1 MLLLDGK
8 VRQLSE
14 RIDALRPPPP
24 GPRRQRALAAA
35 GGGGGGGKSGRAASL
50 SAGR

>member
-8 VRQLSE
+8 VRQLAE
-14 RIDALRPPPP
+14 RIDALRPPPPP

-35 GGGGGGGKSGRAASL
+35 AAAAAEAGLRGMPL
-50 SAGR
+50 SARR